1 LIIELSTLLVLEVW
15 RRLPSTKM
23 TMIKIQ
29 DIKQVKRREFTKKK
43 VPLST
48 HRSMKERQI
57 EAVAR
62 ARASVAVMHLK

>member
-15 RRLPSTKM
+15 RRLLSTKM
-23 TMIKIQ
+23 MMIKIQ
-29 DIKQVKRREFTKKK
+29 DIKQVKRQEFTKKK

-48 HRSMKERQI
+48 QRSMKERQI

>member
-1 LIIELSTLLVLEVW
+1 
-15 RRLPSTKM
+15 M

-29 DIKQVKRREFTKKK
+29 DIKQVKRRECTKKK

-48 HRSMKERQI
+48 HRSMKARQI